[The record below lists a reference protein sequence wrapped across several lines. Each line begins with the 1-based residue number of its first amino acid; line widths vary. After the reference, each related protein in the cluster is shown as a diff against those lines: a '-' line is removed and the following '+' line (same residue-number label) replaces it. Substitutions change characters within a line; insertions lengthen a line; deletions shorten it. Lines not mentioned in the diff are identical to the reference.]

1 MNWINENYMVILTI
15 AGMALVTY
23 LTRIVGFI
31 VLRNRSLSLRAQTMM
46 EAAPGCVLIS
56 VIAPYFVAERPADLL
71 AFLITAL
78 VATRLPMLPTVML
91 AVISAGLL
99 RRFLG

>member
-1 MNWINENYMVILTI
+1 MNWISDNFMVILTI
-15 AGMALVTY
+15 VGMACATY
-23 LTRIVGFI
+23 LTRALGF
-31 VLRNRSLSLRAQTMM
+31 VALRNRSLSPRAQAMM

-56 VIAPYFVAERPADLL
+56 VIAPYFVADRPADLL

-78 VATRLPMLPTVML
+78 LATRLPMLPTVVL

-99 RRFLG
+99 RQFMG